1 MKLLPENTPADYA
14 ILPPPQTWQ
23 ATGLRLGL
31 LKELALKI
39 ILERGELPLRDLAV
53 AMRLSRV
60 IVEQI
65 FQGLRA
71 EQLVEVTGM
80 KVVDYQCTLSDRGR
94 ARAFELSALNAYAG
108 PAPVTLAEYTAR
120 VREQSVR
127 GAPVAPEDLRKAFA
141 KMVVSEEVLERIGT
155 AVVSGTSI
163 FLHGPT
169 GSGKTSLAE
178 AIPDI
183 YADSVWIPHALE
195 VDNQIITIF
204 DPALHRPTEQQ
215 DADVSDSRWMR
226 CRRPRVLAGGELTAE
241 MLELQIN
248 PVTRFYAAP
257 LQLKANSGVLVI
269 DDLGRQRVRPE
280 VLLNRWIVPLDR
292 RTDLLTLV
300 GGKIFEVPFD
310 MFVVFSTN
318 LDPSHL
324 ADEAFLRRIPNKIKI
339 GDVTAGQFHEIA
351 RRVCEGSGLAYDAG
365 VIDRLIQII
374 TVELKQPLRACHP
387 YDIVAQICWAAKYA
401 GRQPELTN
409 AAVELAC
416 RHYFVAAE

>member
-1 MKLLPENTPADYA
+1 MPPTNPPADHA

-39 ILERGELPLRDLAV
+39 LLERGELPLRDLCL
-53 AMRLSRV
+53 AMHLSRR
-60 IVEQI
+60 IVEEI

-94 ARAFELSALNAYAG
+94 ARAFELSASNLYAG
-108 PAPVTLAEYTAR
+108 PAPVTLAEYSTR

-127 GAPVAPEDLRKAFA
+127 GAPVVPEDLKKAFA
-141 KMVVSEEVLERIGT
+141 RFVVSEDVLDRIGT

-183 YADSVWIPHALE
+183 YGDSVWIPHALE

-204 DPALHRPTEQQ
+204 DPALHRPTAQP
-215 DADVSDSRWMR
+215 DADVSDARWVR
-226 CRRPRVLAGGELTAE
+226 CRRPRVLAGGELTGE

-248 PVTRFYAAP
+248 PATRFYSAP

-269 DDLGRQRVRPE
+269 DDLGRQRVSPQT
-280 VLLNRWIVPLDR
+280 LLNRWIVPLDR
-292 RTDLLTLV
+292 GTDLLTLV

-339 GDVTAGQFHEIA
+339 GDVTPEQFHEIA
-351 RRVCEGSGLAYDAG
+351 RRVSEASGVAYDAG
-365 VIDRLIQII
+365 VIDRLMQII
-374 TVELKQPLRACHP
+374 TVDLKQPLRACHP
-387 YDIVAQICWAAKYA
+387 ADIVAQICWAAKYA
-401 GRQPELTN
+401 GKQPELTK

-416 RHYFVAAE
+416 RNYFVEAE